1 MSTWLV
7 ASDVDAT
14 LLRGPADVPAVG
26 DCLRQLQRRGV
37 ATLLASSKTFG
48 EMVTLHDD
56 AGLDPQPFLFENGA
70 GIGWPL
76 DRWPAR
82 IGSLPEVRRGGYG
95 AIVTGDGPEA
105 IAPLLRDIRDRDGLR
120 FTLLGERSPAEIGHL
135 LGISAAQA
143 RLALLRLATVPL
155 IWEDDTHALAKLQ
168 DHLGAHGL
176 SAVSGGRLVHVA
188 PAGGKSE
195 ALGRVRPWLV
205 DGGLAP
211 DHRVL
216 ACGDA
221 ENDRAL
227 LEGAAIALVFHPPDR
242 PPLTLADPAPGIERV
257 GRSVV
262 AGGPRRWLEAVEA
275 ALAEAESTPR

>member
-14 LLRGPADVPAVG
+14 LLGGPADVPAVG
-26 DCLRQLQRRGV
+26 EVVRRLLRRGV

-76 DRWPAR
+76 DRWSAR
-82 IGSLPEVRRGGYG
+82 HGSLPEVRGGGYG
-95 AIVTGDGPEA
+95 AIVTGDGPEP
-105 IAPLLRDIRDRDGLR
+105 IATLLGDIRDRDGLR
-120 FTLLGERSPAEIGHL
+120 FTLLGECSPAEIGRR
-135 LGISAAQA
+135 LGISDAQA
-143 RLALLRLATVPL
+143 RLALVRLATVPL
-155 IWEDDTHALAKLQ
+155 IWEDDTDALAKLH
-168 DHLGAHGL
+168 DRLGVRGL
-176 SAVSGGRLVHVA
+176 TAVSGGRLVHVG
-188 PAGGKSE
+188 PSGGKSG

-205 DGGLAP
+205 DDGLAP
-211 DHRVL
+211 DHFVL

-221 ENDRAL
+221 ENDRTL

-242 PPLTLADPAPGIERV
+242 PPLTLADPAPGRERV
-257 GRSVV
+257 GRAVV

-275 ALAEAESTPR
+275 ALAEAEGERR